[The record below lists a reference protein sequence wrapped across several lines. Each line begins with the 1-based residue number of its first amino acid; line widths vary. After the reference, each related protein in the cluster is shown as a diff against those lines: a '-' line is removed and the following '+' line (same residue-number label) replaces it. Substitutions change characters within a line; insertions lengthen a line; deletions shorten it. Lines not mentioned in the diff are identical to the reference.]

1 MKQSLIWLF
10 FGFFALTS
18 IYGKAESE
26 KGHTHAK
33 GEQHDHENPSDKG
46 EDHDHD
52 HDHDH
57 GKEEKGVHGRPT
69 EHKHEEGGENVG
81 PDKGIVEASE
91 ENGIKLSK
99 EAFANFGI
107 KSLKLTGNGPWSIPS
122 SARLLSLEETN
133 IYRVRD
139 QFIKRI
145 DFKTIKTAGGIIT
158 VQTSELRAGDEV
170 VINGIGFLRIAELVA
185 FGGAPEGHSH

>member
-1 MKQSLIWLF
+1 MKRTLICIF

-18 IYGKAESE
+18 SYSKAESD
-26 KGHTHAK
+26 KGHAHAK
-33 GEQHDHENPSDKG
+33 AEGEQHDHGHSKEKD

-52 HDHDH
+52 HDHGEEKEGSH
-57 GKEEKGVHGRPT
+57 GKAS
-69 EHKHEEGGENVG
+69 EHKHEEGNDNVG

-99 EAFANFGI
+99 EAFGNFGI
-107 KSLKLTGNGPWSIPS
+107 KTQKLSGVGPWTMPS
-122 SARLLSLEETN
+122 SARLFSGEEIN
-133 IYRVRD
+133 LYRVRD

-145 DFKTIKTAGGIIT
+145 DFKTLKATGSSIT
-158 VQTSELRAGDEV
+158 IQASELRAGDEV
-170 VINGIGFLRIAELVA
+170 VISGIGFLRIAELAA